1 MSEPKYMTGF
11 GNAFESEALPGAL
24 PRGRNSPQRCNYGLY
39 AEQLSG
45 SAFTAPQA
53 TNARSWLY
61 RILPS
66 VKHARDFGR
75 ESPGLIRTAPNRE
88 SHALPIGAQRWHP
101 TPFPSQPLNFI
112 EGMRTITLAGDS
124 DAHAGMAAHVYVC
137 NRSMADEYL
146 FNADGEY
153 LIVPQQGGLHID
165 TEFGALAIAP
175 GDIAVIPRGVVFRV
189 ALLERQAR
197 GFVCENYGAR
207 FQLPERGPIGANG
220 LANARDFCYPV
231 AAFED
236 RQIADD
242 GDGGGKLWA
251 KWGGDLY
258 ACALDRSPL
267 DVVAWH
273 GNYAPCKYDLRA
285 FSPLGSVAFDHP
297 DPSIF
302 TVLTSPSPTPGV
314 ANVDFVIFPD
324 RWQVAEDTFRPPWF
338 HRNIMSE
345 FMGLLAGVY
354 DAKPQG
360 MQPGAFT
367 LHNSMLAHG
376 PDAQAFESA
385 ANADLK
391 PVKLEN
397 TLAFMFESRLPQRM
411 TKYAATSPER
421 DAGYADCWRPLVNRF
436 NPNEGSNAT

>member
-1 MSEPKYMTGF
+1 MTELNYMTGF

-24 PRGRNSPQRCNYGLY
+24 PRGRNSPQKCPYGLY

-66 VKHARDFGR
+66 VKHARDFRR
-75 ESPGLIRTAPNRE
+75 ESPGLIRTAPCRE
-88 SHALPIGAQRWHP
+88 SHALPIGAQRWQAA
-101 TPFPSQPLNFI
+101 PFPQQPANFI
-112 EGMRTITLAGDS
+112 EGMMTVTTAGDS
-124 DAHAGMAAHVYVC
+124 DAHTGMATHVFVC
-137 NRSMADEYL
+137 NRSMADEYF

-153 LIVPQQGGLHID
+153 LIVPQEGGLRID
-165 TEFGALAIAP
+165 TEFGKLAIAP

-189 ALLERQAR
+189 ALPASSAR
-197 GFVCENYGAR
+197 GFICENYGAR

-220 LANARDFCYPV
+220 LANARDFCCPV

-236 RQIADD
+236 RAIAA
-242 GDGGGKLWA
+242 GKLWA
-251 KWGGDLY
+251 KWGGELY
-258 ACALDRSPL
+258 ACDIDRSPL

-285 FSPLGSVAFDHP
+285 FSPLGAVAFDHP

-302 TVLTSPSPTPGV
+302 TVLTSPSSTPGV
-314 ANVDFVIFPD
+314 ANVDFVVFPE

-345 FMGLLAGVY
+345 FMGLIAGVY
-354 DAKPQG
+354 DAKPRG

-376 PDAQAFESA
+376 PDAEAFEA
-385 ANADLK
+385 ATNAELK
-391 PVKLEN
+391 PVKLAD
-397 TLAFMFESRLPQRM
+397 TLAFMFESCLPQRM
-411 TKYAATSPER
+411 TTYAATSPER
-421 DAGYADCWRPLVNRF
+421 DADYADCWRPLVNHF
-436 NPNEGSNAT
+436 NAGDEK